1 MLRIY
6 LYNYKLYN
14 NNGGGKMSILSEKII
29 FYRKQ
34 KKLTQR
40 EMAKKLKISQPG
52 YAKYESGLAEPDVQR
67 LNLLSEIFNISLDDL
82 MKNSCNNLLV
92 KNQDNDLGVIT
103 AQQSQLFKMIQKLDN
118 DRFFMVY
125 GYTERLLREMI

>member
-1 MLRIY
+1 
-6 LYNYKLYN
+6 
-14 NNGGGKMSILSEKII
+14 MSILSEKII